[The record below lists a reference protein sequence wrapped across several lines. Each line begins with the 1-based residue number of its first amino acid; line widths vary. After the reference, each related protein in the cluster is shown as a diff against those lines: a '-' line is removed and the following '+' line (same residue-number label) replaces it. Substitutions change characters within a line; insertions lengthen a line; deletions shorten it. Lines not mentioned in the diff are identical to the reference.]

1 MKKSVTALATA
12 MILMTGAAQAAETL
26 KVCAEGAYPPFS
38 VTNEAGNLEGFDI
51 DIANALCDEMGMTC
65 EISATEWDGII
76 PALLEKKC
84 DAIIASMSITPER
97 KERIDFSEKYYNTP
111 AKFVARAD
119 TDLTDTPEGL
129 EDAIVG
135 VQRGTVHQDYM
146 EAKYPD
152 VELKL
157 YGTQDEVYLDLQS
170 GRLDAIIQDSVAADD
185 GFLKT
190 PAGENYAFFG
200 RSHAD
205 PKIHGEGAG
214 IGVRKEDTELRDKLS
229 AAIKAIRENGK
240 YEEAN
245 NKYFDFDIY

>member
-1 MKKSVTALATA
+1 MKTTATALLAAT
-12 MILMTGAAQAAETL
+12 LLFTGAAHAETL

-38 VTNEAGNLEGFDI
+38 LTTESGDLEGFDI
-51 DIANALCDEMGMTC
+51 DIANAICDEAGMTC
-65 EISATEWDGII
+65 EITATEWDGII

-119 TDLTDTPEGL
+119 TDLVDTPEGL
-129 EDAIVG
+129 EDAVVG
-135 VQRGTVHQDYM
+135 VQRGTVHQDFM
-146 EAKYPD
+146 EAKFPD

-170 GRLDAIIQDSVAADD
+170 GRLDVIMQDSVAADD

-190 PAGENYAFFG
+190 PAGENFAFLG
-200 RSHAD
+200 GSYAD
-205 PKIHGEGAG
+205 PEIHGAGAG

-229 AAIKAIRENGK
+229 AAIAALRENGK
-240 YEEAN
+240 YKEIN
-245 NKYFDFDIY
+245 DKYFDFDIY

>member
-1 MKKSVTALATA
+1 MKTTATALLAAT
-12 MILMTGAAQAAETL
+12 LLFTGAAHAETL

-38 VTNEAGNLEGFDI
+38 LTTESGDLEGFDI
-51 DIANALCDEMGMTC
+51 DIANAICDEAGMTC
-65 EISATEWDGII
+65 EITATEWDGII

-119 TDLTDTPEGL
+119 TDLVDTPEGL
-129 EDAIVG
+129 EDAVVG
-135 VQRGTVHQDYM
+135 VQRGTVHQDFM
-146 EAKYPD
+146 EAKFPD

-170 GRLDAIIQDSVAADD
+170 GRLDVIMQDSVAADD

-190 PAGENYAFFG
+190 PAGANFAFLG
-200 RSHAD
+200 GSYAD
-205 PKIHGEGAG
+205 PEIHGAGAG

-229 AAIKAIRENGK
+229 AAIAALRENGK
-240 YEEAN
+240 YKEIN
-245 NKYFDFDIY
+245 DKYFDFDIY